1 VTEPTPT
8 AATPAET
15 APANAVSS
23 GHPVRPNGPVAAVL
37 LATGIGSLV
46 LAVLVVWAEASVSF
60 KDSLA
65 YSDRVGPLA
74 GKTIWAVVAFLVSW
88 AGLHAYLRRRDVNLD
103 KVWLITLA
111 LLALGLLGTFSPF
124 FELFAPAE

>member
-1 VTEPTPT
+1 MSE
-8 AATPAET
+8 AARSPAPAET
-15 APANAVSS
+15 APATARE
-23 GHPVRPNGPVAAVL
+23 PRVRPNGPIAAVL
-37 LATGIGSLV
+37 LATGIGALV
-46 LAVLVVWAEASVSF
+46 LAVLVVLAEASESF

-74 GKTIWAVVAFLVSW
+74 GKTIWAVVAFFVSW
-88 AGLHAYLRRRDVNLD
+88 AGLHAVMHRREVNLRT
-103 KVWLITLA
+103 VWLITLA

>member
-1 VTEPTPT
+1 VSEPADP
-8 AATPAET
+8 AATPPDSARATT
-15 APANAVSS
+15 AREARA
-23 GHPVRPNGPVAAVL
+23 RPDGPVAAVL

-46 LAVLVVWAEASVSF
+46 LAILVVWAEASESF

-74 GKTIWAVVAFLVSW
+74 GKTIWAVVAFVISW
-88 AGLHAYLRRRDVNLD
+88 AGLHAGLRRRDVNLRA
-103 KVWLITLA
+103 VWMITLA

>member
-1 VTEPTPT
+1 VSEPARP
-8 AATPAET
+8 AATPADT
-15 APANAVSS
+15 APATAARE
-23 GHPVRPNGPVAAVL
+23 GAGRPNGPVAAVL

-46 LAVLVVWAEASVSF
+46 LAVLVVWAEASESF

-65 YSDRVGPLA
+65 YSDRVGPLS
-74 GKTIWAVVAFLVSW
+74 GKTIWAVVAFVVSW
-88 AGLHAYLRRRDVNLD
+88 AGLHAALRRRDINLRT
-103 KVWLITLA
+103 VWLITLA